1 MTLSFSAVWVQ
12 SYLLTCIACCYSKT
26 GVKKIEYFFPE
37 CDAGTIGPHCE
48 IVCPYPWYGKQCL
61 SKCNC
66 SKDHC
71 DPADGCIGICRLIVK
86 HYSII

>member
-1 MTLSFSAVWVQ
+1 MMLSFLGGK
-12 SYLLTCIACCYSKT
+12 SYLSKL
-26 GVKKIEYFFPE
+26 KYFALFAGFIKRTFVE
-37 CDAGTIGPHCE
+37 CDTGTIGPHCE

-71 DPADGCIGICRLIVK
+71 DTADGCIGICRLIVK
-86 HYSII
+86 HRSII